1 MFATLVPIRTTVSTG
16 VPQTAATTVP
26 ELLKT
31 GARDLAGALDA
42 AGCVIS
48 RLVGELIVEIAEHS
62 QSGKSLHLG
71 YGYLLSEYP
80 LTDEVVR
87 EREPRTVSLHDPHP
101 DPQEAKL
108 LNELGFDSLLMLPLA
123 CGKEVWGLVEIYG
136 SGASFDEDAV
146 ETAAAIVARVST
158 LLEPLER
165 ARRQG

>member
-1 MFATLVPIRTTVSTG
+1 MTPGAPQTHVST
-16 VPQTAATTVP
+16 VA
-26 ELLKT
+26 ELLKA
-31 GARDLAGALDA
+31 GAGELAEALDA

-48 RLVGELIVEIAEHS
+48 RLVGELIVEVAEHS
-62 QSGKSLHLG
+62 QSGTSLHLG

-87 EREPRTVSLHDPHP
+87 EREPRTISLHDPHP

-108 LNELGFDSLLMLPLA
+108 LHELGFDSLLMLPLA
-123 CGKEVWGLVEIYG
+123 CGKEDWGLVEIYR
-136 SGASFDEDAV
+136 SGTSFDEDAV
-146 ETAAAIVARVST
+146 ETAAAIVARIST